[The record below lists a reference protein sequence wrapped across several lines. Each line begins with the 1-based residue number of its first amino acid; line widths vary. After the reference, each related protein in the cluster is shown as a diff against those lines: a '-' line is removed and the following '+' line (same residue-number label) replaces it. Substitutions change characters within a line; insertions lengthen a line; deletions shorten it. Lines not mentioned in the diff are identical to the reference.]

1 MLEEYLWADYALY
14 NHFKS
19 IFNQKLNQF
28 GEKEMTR
35 ELKIL
40 RQANANMKVYTN
52 EFIIIECQCKSSSH
66 LSVLDRADK

>member
-28 GEKEMTR
+28 GEKEMSD

-40 RQANANMKVYTN
+40 SQANANMKVHTK
-52 EFIIIECQCKSSSH
+52 EFNTIEWQCKSTCLPVRTS
-66 LSVLDRADK
+66 LGR